1 MSAILLSKT
10 LSHFTNRIRHE
21 NNPRNRIYPTEKK
34 STKNSDRLFI
44 LSQQGDISRCQ
55 MIPSVDD
62 FHLSGARF
70 QVGPNPHDV
79 S

>member
-21 NNPRNRIYPTEKK
+21 NNQRNEFTQKRTNLQHEPFY
-34 STKNSDRLFI
+34 L
-44 LSQQGDISRCQ
+44 
-55 MIPSVDD
+55 IPARKERVDEALD
-62 FHLSGARF
+62 VHLKRSLK
-70 QVGPNPHDV
+70 DT